1 MVSPRRFVRL
11 LTERLPGGVAGA
23 TALAPQ
29 PTCPGATA
37 GLTKPCPLP
46 LRLTAISKHGLCAAA
61 WTIHKAFQSEVS
73 FLSDVNADSWVSSG
87 HRPMGFPEFVI
98 VIASIMALNPLAM
111 DMMLPALLNIGTAFK
126 IPVANHLQLVLSTFL
141 IGFGVGQFVMGPLS
155 DRFGRRPVLLG
166 GMAVYAV
173 ASVLAVAAPSF
184 ETLLLARALQG
195 LGTSATRVIAT
206 SIVRDCYVGRRMASV
221 MSLAMM
227 VFIAVPVIAPS
238 FGQAVLLVTQW
249 RGIFVVLMLYGLLAL
264 AWSVLR
270 LPETLPQSERRSL
283 APADVL
289 SAFRQTLTNR
299 QTIGYATAAGSVIGA
314 LFAYVFSAQQVF
326 TDVYHLGH
334 YFPLAFAAIAAG
346 TAIAGFLNARLV
358 GRLGM
363 RVISHGALTLYAV
376 VASVMLVTEILNV
389 LPLALFMALSALMMF
404 SFGMMVANFTALAM
418 EPQGHIAGTASSLYG
433 SITTLIGIV
442 VGMAIGQSFD
452 GTLLPFSV
460 GFFLSTLA
468 ALAIV
473 LVVEKGRLFK
483 PHHRP
488 TA

>member
-1 MVSPRRFVRL
+1 M
-11 LTERLPGGVAGA
+11 
-23 TALAPQ
+23 
-29 PTCPGATA
+29 
-37 GLTKPCPLP
+37 
-46 LRLTAISKHGLCAAA
+46 
-61 WTIHKAFQSEVS
+61 
-73 FLSDVNADSWVSSG
+73 SDVNADDWVSAG
-87 HRPMGFPEFVI
+87 HRPMGFPEFVV

-111 DMMLPALLNIGTAFK
+111 DMMLPALPNIGAAFG
-126 IPVANHLQLVLSTFL
+126 IPNANHLQLVLSTFL
-141 IGFGVGQFVMGPLS
+141 IGFGAGQFIMGPLS

-227 VFIAVPVIAPS
+227 IFIAVPVIAPS

-264 AWSVLR
+264 AWSVWR
-270 LPETLPQSERRSL
+270 LPETLPETERRSL
-283 APADVL
+283 APADVFA
-289 SAFRQTLTNR
+289 AFRQTVTNR
-299 QTIGYATAAGSVIGA
+299 QTIGYATAAGSVMGA

-326 TDVYHLGH
+326 TGIYHLGH

-346 TAIAGFLNARLV
+346 TAVAGFLNSKLV

-363 RVISHGALTLYAV
+363 RVISHGALSLYTAV
-376 VASVMLVTEILNV
+376 AGVMLLTEILGV

-442 VGMAIGQSFD
+442 VGTAIGQSFD
-452 GTLLPFSV
+452 GTLLPFST

-473 LVVEKGRLFK
+473 LVVEKGRLFR

-488 TA
+488 IV